1 MVTVATL
8 GFSDTPLVIFVVM
21 IMEKD
26 SGSSSTL
33 SFRIGMCMDRILSS
47 VESTI
52 VSLNGKKSS
61 FSVVNGFKQFGII
74 QKQAH
79 NTGTDQIPEAFR
91 AIVAMVITI
100 GMSLLP
106 LMSKNTDTDPSLS
119 KTEYDVGLNPTVTL
133 PS

>member
-8 GFSDTPLVIFVVM
+8 GFSDTPLVIFDVM

-33 SFRIGMCMDRILSS
+33 SFRIEMGMDRILSS

-74 QKQAH
+74 QNASTQYW
-79 NTGTDQIPEAFR
+79 N
-91 AIVAMVITI
+91 
-100 GMSLLP
+100 
-106 LMSKNTDTDPSLS
+106 
-119 KTEYDVGLNPTVTL
+119 
-133 PS
+133 